1 MKQLFR
7 YLAISIG
14 TLTAVRVPIHGE
26 VKSVDLIRSTLF
38 YPAVGLLVGLIPYGI
53 LLYMPLSDNLT
64 ATLALVTW
72 ILVTGALHLDGWAD
86 CADAALAPW
95 RGARNEPK
103 AAEYSWRK
111 SILKDPHIGTF
122 GVASI
127 SLLLLLKWSLLTDL
141 LLTAH
146 IYSLLVATTVARSA
160 AVIFISKFGSLNNAS
175 SPKGDQPNHIE
186 SSRIEPSSHTEPSSH
201 LQSSPPTGLIAA
213 FNGKSHYIL
222 ASIIALVL
230 VVIIG
235 WHFNDLNRILLAS
248 VTGVFITHL
257 FAKWLIS
264 RLGAFNGDVCGASI
278 EMCEVVILAFL
289 AF

>member
-160 AVIFISKFGSLNNAS
+160 AVIFISKFGSN
-175 SPKGDQPNHIE
+175 
-186 SSRIEPSSHTEPSSH
+186 HTEPTSH
-201 LQSSPPTGLIAA
+201 IQPSPPTGLIAA
-213 FNGKSHYIL
+213 FNGMSHYIF

-248 VTGVFITHL
+248 VAGVFITYL
-257 FAKWLIS
+257 FAKWLVS
-264 RLGAFNGDVCGASI
+264 KLGAFNGDVCGASI

>member
-14 TLTAVRVPIHGE
+14 TLTAVRVPIQGE

-38 YPAVGLLVGLIPYGI
+38 YPAVGLLAGLVPYGI
-53 LLYMPLSDNLT
+53 LLYMPLSDNLA

-160 AVIFISKFGSLNNAS
+160 AVIFISKFGSLNNVGALDRS
-175 SPKGDQPNHIE
+175 DQSDRTE
-186 SSRIEPSSHTEPSSH
+186 SNRIKPSSH
-201 LQSSPPTGLIAA
+201 LQPSPPTGLIAA

-248 VTGVFITHL
+248 VTGVFITYL
-257 FAKWLIS
+257 FAKWLVS